1 MPRLRLH
8 RSSKLM
14 VPLPDLTGEVRFVV
28 VGRLGGA
35 YGIKGW
41 IRLTSYTDPP
51 EQIMKYQPWQ
61 LVRNKPGRSKGAS
74 SQIVV
79 EAVQHQNNGLI
90 AKLKGIDDR
99 NEAEQ
104 WTGVDIE
111 IEVGLLPVLDDEE
124 VYWHQLEAMKVVN
137 KSGECLGEVD
147 HMMDTGAHDVLVVR
161 PSEQSIDGRDRMIP
175 YVKEKIL
182 GVDLVSRIVQ
192 VDWAVDY

>member
-1 MPRLRLH
+1 
-8 RSSKLM
+8 M
-14 VPLPDLTGEVRFVV
+14 VPLPDSAGEARFVV

-51 EQIMKYQPWQ
+51 EQILKYQPWQ
-61 LVRNKPGRSKGAS
+61 LVRKNTGHRKGPGSP
-74 SQIVV
+74 IVV
-79 EAVQHQNNGLI
+79 EAVQNQNNGLI
-90 AKLKGIDDR
+90 TKLKGIDDR

-111 IEVGLLPVLDDEE
+111 IDVGLLPDLEEEE
-124 VYWHQLEAMKVVN
+124 VYWHQLEAMQVVN
-137 KSGECLGEVD
+137 QSGECLGEVD
-147 HMMDTGAHDVLVVR
+147 HMMDTGAHDVLVIR
-161 PSEQSIDGRDRMIP
+161 PSEQSVDDRDRMIP

-182 GVDLVSRIVQ
+182 GVDLVSRIVR